1 MTPFHQIGHLAGDGA
16 RYVLDGLGIVR
27 IGQTLEALI
36 LGGVEVPGEFAGYG
50 QELVLNHAILVVVV
64 DTFYHGPG
72 LSLVELLVGDAD
84 DCVGEGILFLER
96 LGRWRG

>member
-50 QELVLNHAILVVVV
+50 QELVLNHAILVVIV
-64 DTFYHGPG
+64 DTFYHKPG